1 MSLFYDFFV
10 YIIYSPLLDKF
21 YVGYTSDLEKRLL
34 DHNSGISD
42 FTSKTSDWEMKHT
55 ESFPDRQLAMKR
67 EKEIKKKK
75 SRRYIEWIITKQV
88 KS

>member
-1 MSLFYDFFV
+1 MNFFV

-21 YVGYTSDLEKRLL
+21 YVGYTSDLEKRLQ
-34 DHNSGISD
+34 DHNTGISD
-42 FTSKTSDWEMKHT
+42 FTSKSSDWEIKYM

>member
-1 MSLFYDFFV
+1 MIFFV

-34 DHNSGISD
+34 YHNTGISD
-42 FTSKTSDWEMKHT
+42 FTSKTSDWEMKYT
-55 ESFPDRQLAMKR
+55 ESFSDRQHAMKR

-75 SRRYIEWIITKQV
+75 SRRYIEWIITKQM

>member
-1 MSLFYDFFV
+1 MIFFV
-10 YIIYSPLLDKF
+10 YIIYSPFLDKF

-34 DHNSGISD
+34 DHNTGISD
-42 FTSKTSDWEMKHT
+42 FTSRTSDWEMKYT

-75 SRRYIEWIITKQV
+75 SRIYIEWIITKQM